1 MISFEEW
8 IMSENITK
16 SWHMHKIHQGELKQG
31 LWLNDFSL
39 YTIDNYIKDCV
50 GQTIISKIFT
60 VENLN
65 EGMQEVFETIGIKND
80 YFIAKKI
87 QVKEK
92 KSTKNI
98 TRLKAEKKLNENSM
112 QILNSENIHFK
123 GLL

>member
-1 MISFEEW
+1 
-8 IMSENITK
+8 MSENIAK

-50 GQTIISKIFT
+50 GQTIISKIVT

>member
-80 YFIAKKI
+80 HFIAKTNAS
-87 QVKEK
+87 QREKEYQK
-92 KSTKNI
+92 YYTTQS
-98 TRLKAEKKLNENSM
+98 RKKLNENSM